1 MNDKERYIENFY
13 AFVKIDVHLWTTE
26 GSELLTQS
34 LLEAQIEDQRPKIR
48 EIKESLFYIV
58 RMSDLGP

>member
-34 LLEAQIEDQRPKIR
+34 LLEAQIEDQRPKIT